1 MMPGRELVTRQ
12 TLKRE
17 LAKNAATK
25 PVTVLV
31 SAAVVV
37 AGLLLGTLWL
47 LPVAL
52 VLYLGLA
59 AATFFDAGEAAR
71 VGEAVYERARGG
83 AGGKDALVEL
93 SPHVAAPLEAA
104 RAEAERIRTAIARAR
119 LPFTEVS
126 VEVDS
131 LIDEMERIAGKAQLI
146 DDYIGS
152 QDPAAT
158 ERRLRELR
166 DGRGR
171 SAGAEVAAANEGT
184 VSALEDK
191 LRVQRL
197 LQGELDRF
205 GAEMEH
211 LVASLGVVHGQLVR
225 MSVVEESSLQQN
237 VAEEVREL
245 RERVGALTDGL
256 SEAYGELSAQ
266 VPT

>member
-1 MMPGRELVTRQ
+1 MKPGREIVTRA

-31 SAAVVV
+31 PAAVVV

-52 VLYLGLA
+52 VLFLGLA
-59 AATFFDAGEAAR
+59 AATFFDAAEAKR

-83 AGGKDALVEL
+83 REEANQVEL
-93 SPHVAAPLEAA
+93 SPRVAAPLEAA
-104 RAEAERIRTAIARAR
+104 RAEAERIRAAIARAR

-126 VEVDS
+126 VEVDR

-166 DGRGR
+166 GGRGR

-184 VSALEDK
+184 VGALEDK